1 MKLVN
6 QEEESE
12 QWCNEAGEWGG
23 GGEWTG
29 WGCLDVMKQV
39 NEEEESEQDGVVLT

>member
-23 GGEWTG
+23 G
-29 WGCLDVMKQV
+29 KQV
-39 NEEEESEQDGVVLT
+39 NEEEEESEQDGVVLT